1 MVNFVRENHK
11 VTVKNTIKNINAT
24 NQIVK
29 SVHWHYP
36 ANETIIEVGEH
47 EADAY
52 DLVVGTNETVHALT
66 SQSLKSMNR

>member
-1 MVNFVRENHK
+1 MS
-11 VTVKNTIKNINAT
+11 TVKNTLKNINAT

-36 ANETIIEVGEH
+36 KLMKLFIEVGEH

-52 DLVVGTNETVHALT
+52 DLVVGTNEDSPRLNITI
-66 SQSLKSMNR
+66 LKKHESMISA